1 MPQEL
6 PGFYYDAEK
15 NRYFPIKGPIPGTS
29 RSSSTAAQK
38 PISKQPTRAT
48 NSSLTGATTSKL
60 LQAREL
66 RGNVFSLSKGKCN
79 FKEEFQKRL
88 ISQPVVWRYEA
99 TNQTGDITLEQ
110 IELNV
115 QTPEGQ
121 FRTDVLLTGSVN
133 GFFSLFEV
141 GNVGQHAHDTV
152 KFIPGCVWPR
162 IKDNKTESSKAPEH
176 IWRLNKASILMPSSV
191 SCIKLFGKHP
201 SCATGGG
208 SVRHALLCTPVIT
221 AIIDNS
227 GDKRC
232 FPVIENRI
240 TSLGSET
247 TGGSIYALNLDNPL
261 DIGTNLGAAMV
272 NMETGMASWVCR
284 SKSDI
289 LAQQV
294 IHSGNV
300 VLCGF
305 RNGAIV
311 TVDVRERQRGCSSR
325 AGRRHRIP
333 YSRLQRND
341 RVTNEQWFELKANI
355 WPSHTTFMPSSIS
368 CLQSLQLYDQYFLA
382 SSMDGTCQICRPI
395 STVLLTLVVVHSW
408 NSPNIPSPHTIMQP
422 GSSPTLRPPQSLMT
436 MRYNPSPEAL
446 IKLPFE
452 VPHPVAI
459 RHLPPYS
466 PTPADT
472 ISQNHNLVK
481 LYDHRLTTRGAVQ
494 SYEGHVN
501 SHTRIQLG
509 VDQSERFV
517 MSGGEDCKLRIWSI
531 RSGELVFE
539 DKFSNSVPSAVCWRT
554 QRSMGP
560 QIEGKIHE
568 EFDLGQ
574 RHSWEAWIGTQEGLF
589 RMNWS

>member
-152 KFIPGCVWPR
+152 KFIPSCVWPR

-201 SCATGGG
+201 SCATDGG
-208 SVRHALLCTPVIT
+208 SVRHAL
-221 AIIDNS
+221 
-227 GDKRC
+227 
-232 FPVIENRI
+232 I

-261 DIGTNLGAAMV
+261 DIGPNFSIIRRSTMHLVASFKCTVWTADFCTNPSQAVIGTNLGAAMV
-272 NMETGMASWVCR
+272 DMETGMTSWVCR

-382 SSMDGTCQICRPI
+382 SSMDGT
-395 STVLLTLVVVHSW
+395 
-408 NSPNIPSPHTIMQP
+408 
-422 GSSPTLRPPQSLMT
+422 
-436 MRYNPSPEAL
+436 
-446 IKLPFE
+446 
-452 VPHPVAI
+452 
-459 RHLPPYS
+459 
-466 PTPADT
+466 
-472 ISQNHNLVK
+472 VK

>member
-152 KFIPGCVWPR
+152 KFIPSCVWPR

-201 SCATGGG
+201 SCATDGG
-208 SVRHALLCTPVIT
+208 SVRHAL
-221 AIIDNS
+221 
-227 GDKRC
+227 
-232 FPVIENRI
+232 
-240 TSLGSET
+240 
-247 TGGSIYALNLDNPL
+247 
-261 DIGTNLGAAMV
+261 
-272 NMETGMASWVCR
+272 
-284 SKSDI
+284 
-289 LAQQV
+289 
-294 IHSGNV
+294 
-300 VLCGF
+300 
-305 RNGAIV
+305 NGAIV
-311 TVDVRERQRGCSSR
+311 TVDVRKRQRGCSSR

-368 CLQSLQLYDQYFLA
+368 WSFHIINTSLLAGCPVAPWRTSLQQPVLA
-382 SSMDGTCQICRPI
+382 
-395 STVLLTLVVVHSW
+395 
-408 NSPNIPSPHTIMQP
+408 
-422 GSSPTLRPPQSLMT
+422 
-436 MRYNPSPEAL
+436 
-446 IKLPFE
+446 
-452 VPHPVAI
+452 
-459 RHLPPYS
+459 LPPYPQS
-466 PTPADT
+466 VLAE
-472 ISQNHNLVK
+472 VK
-481 LYDHRLTTRGAVQ
+481 EMVYVRQ
-494 SYEGHVN
+494 
-501 SHTRIQLG
+501 
-509 VDQSERFV
+509 
-517 MSGGEDCKLRIWSI
+517 
-531 RSGELVFE
+531 
-539 DKFSNSVPSAVCWRT
+539 
-554 QRSMGP
+554 
-560 QIEGKIHE
+560 
-568 EFDLGQ
+568 
-574 RHSWEAWIGTQEGLF
+574 
-589 RMNWS
+589 

>member
-88 ISQPVVWRYEA
+88 ISQPVDCSIKKRKLISQGAIPNPIIFRKANILSITGCKVWRYEA

-152 KFIPGCVWPR
+152 KFIPSCVWPR

-201 SCATGGG
+201 SCATDGG
-208 SVRHALLCTPVIT
+208 SVQHALLFTPVIT

-232 FPVIENRI
+232 FPV
-240 TSLGSET
+240 
-247 TGGSIYALNLDNPL
+247 
-261 DIGTNLGAAMV
+261 IGTNLGAAMV

-333 YSRLQRND
+333 YSPLQRND

-382 SSMDGTCQICRPI
+382 SSMDGTSGRSFHVINTSLLAGCHVAPWRTSLQQP
-395 STVLLTLVVVHSW
+395 VL
-408 NSPNIPSPHTIMQP
+408 
-422 GSSPTLRPPQSLMT
+422 
-436 MRYNPSPEAL
+436 A
-446 IKLPFE
+446 
-452 VPHPVAI
+452 
-459 RHLPPYS
+459 LPPY
-466 PTPADT
+466 P
-472 ISQNHNLVK
+472 QLV
-481 LYDHRLTTRGAVQ
+481 
-494 SYEGHVN
+494 
-501 SHTRIQLG
+501 
-509 VDQSERFV
+509 
-517 MSGGEDCKLRIWSI
+517 
-531 RSGELVFE
+531 
-539 DKFSNSVPSAVCWRT
+539 SAEVKEMVYVH
-554 QRSMGP
+554 Q
-560 QIEGKIHE
+560 
-568 EFDLGQ
+568 
-574 RHSWEAWIGTQEGLF
+574 
-589 RMNWS
+589 

>member
-1 MPQEL
+1 MQIKEAQL

-208 SVRHALLCTPVIT
+208 SVRHAL
-221 AIIDNS
+221 
-227 GDKRC
+227 
-232 FPVIENRI
+232 I

-261 DIGTNLGAAMV
+261 DIGPNFSIIRRSTMHLVASFKCTVWTADFCTNPRTNLGAAMV

-325 AGRRHRIP
+325 ADEMEDFCENIILIEWADSLDFDGPLRGC
-333 YSRLQRND
+333 
-341 RVTNEQWFELKANI
+341 LKANI

-382 SSMDGTCQICRPI
+382 SSMDGTLVVLSPFG
-395 STVLLTLVVVHSW
+395 VLLY
-408 NSPNIPSPHTIMQP
+408 
-422 GSSPTLRPPQSLMT
+422 SSQ
-436 MRYNPSPEAL
+436 
-446 IKLPFE
+446 F
-452 VPHPVAI
+452 
-459 RHLPPYS
+459 
-466 PTPADT
+466 
-472 ISQNHNLVK
+472 
-481 LYDHRLTTRGAVQ
+481 
-494 SYEGHVN
+494 
-501 SHTRIQLG
+501 
-509 VDQSERFV
+509 
-517 MSGGEDCKLRIWSI
+517 
-531 RSGELVFE
+531 
-539 DKFSNSVPSAVCWRT
+539 
-554 QRSMGP
+554 
-560 QIEGKIHE
+560 
-568 EFDLGQ
+568 
-574 RHSWEAWIGTQEGLF
+574 
-589 RMNWS
+589 